1 MVTTP
6 IPQSSTSSMVTAQ
19 ARPTVVPPSDSVG
32 SSQSSLT
39 VQSVHARYNTA
50 NSKKQKASQNCP
62 KKPFMLF
69 YFFFRCSLFVCTLAP
84 LSTNSLVSS
93 PRPTYRSADAG
104 ADQSQG
110 PGAPLS
116 QARVP
121 GSRQHQGPPHPYE
134 GYYQV
139 GCCTARSL
147 TLFTTSRTKL
157 YLVMGRKKVFY
168 NILGD
173 GF

>member
-1 MVTTP
+1 M
-6 IPQSSTSSMVTAQ
+6 TAQ

-39 VQSVHARYNTA
+39 VQSVHTRYNTSDR
-50 NSKKQKASQNCP
+50 NKQKAPQKC
-62 KKPFMLF
+62 KKTVFFLSFLF
-69 YFFFRCSLFVCTLAP
+69 LCFSLFVCTLAP
-84 LSTNSLVSS
+84 LSSDSLVSS
-93 PRPTYRSADAG
+93 RPTYRSADAG
-104 ADQSQG
+104 VEQSQG
-110 PGAPLS
+110 PGAPS
-116 QARVP
+116 QGPRGP
-121 GSRQHQGPPHPYE
+121 GSRQQQGPPHPYE

>member
-1 MVTTP
+1 MPGTTQQ
-6 IPQSSTSSMVTAQ
+6 IAKNKKHRKIAQ
-19 ARPTVVPPSDSVG
+19 KTFYVV
-32 SSQSSLT
+32 L
-39 VQSVHARYNTA
+39 
-50 NSKKQKASQNCP
+50 
-62 KKPFMLF
+62 LF
-69 YFFFRCSLFVCTLAP
+69 FSFSLFVCTLAP